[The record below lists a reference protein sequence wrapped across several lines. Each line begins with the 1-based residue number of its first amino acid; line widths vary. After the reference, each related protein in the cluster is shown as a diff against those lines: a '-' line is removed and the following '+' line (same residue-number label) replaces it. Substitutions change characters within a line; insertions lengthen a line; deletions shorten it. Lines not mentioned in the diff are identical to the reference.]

1 MDIKRLPPSILV
13 ALGLAGC
20 GPRIEPDDDTAGDAS
35 DSQDASGEVSTSAC
49 LDVDPTDR
57 TSTGEITTGPCLGQE
72 YTTSG
77 PCLAPELTTTGE
89 SGSGS
94 ESGSDSGSEVTG
106 STEGG
111 SDSGGTTTGP
121 CLAPPGDAPA
131 ETPLPESTPNGGATA
146 RAEILERLRSAG
158 ILPPDVAAKLEA

>member
-57 TSTGEITTGPCLGQE
+57 TSTGELTTGPCLGQE

-77 PCLAPELTTTGE
+77 PCLAPELPTSTGE
-89 SGSGS
+89 SETGSGSGS
-94 ESGSDSGSEVTG
+94 GSD
-106 STEGG
+106 
-111 SDSGGTTTGP
+111 
-121 CLAPPGDAPA
+121 
-131 ETPLPESTPNGGATA
+131 
-146 RAEILERLRSAG
+146 
-158 ILPPDVAAKLEA
+158 

>member
-77 PCLAPELTTTGE
+77 PCLASEVSTSTGGSGSESE

-94 ESGSDSGSEVTG
+94 DVTG
-106 STEGG
+106 STETG

-121 CLAPPGDAPA
+121 CLAPPRDAPA
-131 ETPLPESTPNGGATA
+131 EDRLPEARPSGATA